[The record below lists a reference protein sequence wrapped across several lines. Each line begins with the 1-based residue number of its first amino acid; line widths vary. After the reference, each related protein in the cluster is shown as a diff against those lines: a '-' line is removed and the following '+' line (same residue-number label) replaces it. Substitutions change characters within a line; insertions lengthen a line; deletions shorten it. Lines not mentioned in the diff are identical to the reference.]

1 MFFPK
6 ARFLCVFFMAATM
19 IMLTACSSTNKVA
32 ATPTPDYSPE
42 VHADMEKYNQC
53 FSQMN
58 ADCMASSFADNG
70 TIYDTG
76 LLQAKDS
83 DGIHNYL
90 DQSFS
95 TNHID
100 SLASTIDAITI
111 NGTVA
116 VVLGVYDEKT
126 SDTTGQSNETKLRY
140 VAEWIQQ
147 SNGQWLLNRLST
159 IPLPPPQTGTP

>member
-1 MFFPK
+1 
-6 ARFLCVFFMAATM
+6 
-19 IMLTACSSTNKVA
+19 
-32 ATPTPDYSPE
+32 
-42 VHADMEKYNQC
+42 
-53 FSQMN
+53 MN
-58 ADCMASSFADNG
+58 AECIAASFVSNG

-100 SLASTIDAITI
+100 SLASTIDSITI

-116 VVLGVYDEKT
+116 VVIGTYDEKT
-126 SDTTGQSNETKLRY
+126 SDTAGQSSEAKLQY

-159 IPLPPPQTGTP
+159 VISP

>member
-1 MFFPK
+1 
-6 ARFLCVFFMAATM
+6 
-19 IMLTACSSTNKVA
+19 
-32 ATPTPDYSPE
+32 
-42 VHADMEKYNQC
+42 
-53 FSQMN
+53 
-58 ADCMASSFADNG
+58 MASSFADNG